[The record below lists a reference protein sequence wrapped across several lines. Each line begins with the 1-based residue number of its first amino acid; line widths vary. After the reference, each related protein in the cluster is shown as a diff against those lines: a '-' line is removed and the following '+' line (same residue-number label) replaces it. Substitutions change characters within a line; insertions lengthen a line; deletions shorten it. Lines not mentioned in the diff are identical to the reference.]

1 VQDEGFAFPPVALHH
16 LAYQKPPRLSS
27 LPDES
32 SVAGQLASGE
42 LNTQQKRK
50 KLLDRYG
57 EELKGKYP
65 EWANL

>member
-1 VQDEGFAFPPVALHH
+1 MELEPADRSSPRSCLICGLHRM
-16 LAYQKPPRLSS
+16 LT
-27 LPDES
+27 
-32 SVAGQLASGE
+32 